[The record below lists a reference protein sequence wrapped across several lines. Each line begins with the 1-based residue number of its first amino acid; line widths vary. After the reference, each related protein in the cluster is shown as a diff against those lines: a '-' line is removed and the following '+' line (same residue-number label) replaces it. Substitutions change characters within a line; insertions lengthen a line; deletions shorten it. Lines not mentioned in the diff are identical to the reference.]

1 MREPDICL
9 SSTPIPI
16 DGTDE
21 KVIDIGNRL
30 KRDLETV
37 LRGYKDECDAL
48 DVSINVCGTIDLVRY
63 TKEPKRG
70 YNAVQAER
78 TGIDFKDFPVN
89 IWL

>member
-16 DGTDE
+16 DETDE

-30 KRDLETV
+30 KCDLESV
-37 LRGYKDECDAL
+37 LQAYGGECDAL

-70 YNAVQAER
+70 YNAVQAEQ
-78 TGIDFKDFPVN
+78 TGIGFKDIPVN